1 FNANW
6 DDFPKL
12 FFYDTRHSY
21 VYGLDPNYLYSANPG
36 LYRLLLDITNAKIDD
51 AAPLIRERFCAN
63 FVFVDAR
70 ENEAMVAKL
79 LDSGW
84 AAIA

>member
-1 FNANW
+1 MEWATGKDENGNSNIPDGERIFNANW

-21 VYGLDPNYLYSANPG
+21 VYGLDPNYLYSANPD

-51 AAPLIRERFCAN
+51 AAPLI
-63 FVFVDAR
+63 
-70 ENEAMVAKL
+70 
-79 LDSGW
+79 
-84 AAIA
+84 